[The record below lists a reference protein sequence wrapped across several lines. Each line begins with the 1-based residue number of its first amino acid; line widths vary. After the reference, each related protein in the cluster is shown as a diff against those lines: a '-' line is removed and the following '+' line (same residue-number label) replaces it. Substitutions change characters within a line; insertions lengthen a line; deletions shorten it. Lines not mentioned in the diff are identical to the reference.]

1 MKQALRWFA
10 MAAALSVLA
19 GCNTAPKRDPAFAA
33 ARPVMPLPEPQGTG
47 AIYHSGQGITWFED
61 IRARRV
67 GDLLTIKLVEKT
79 DASKKA
85 STSAAR
91 DATTEIDNPTL
102 FGTTPR
108 FDLPSWFPLDST
120 NDNNLRF
127 NLSGESDFEGEG
139 ESSQSNKLTGD
150 VTVTVTEVLP
160 NGYLVVKGEK
170 RIGINQGN
178 EYIKLSGIVRPY
190 DLDSSNTVSSTKVGD
205 VTIVYVGDGAVAES
219 NTAGWLSRFFISAL
233 FPF

>member
-1 MKQALRWFA
+1 MRHGIRWLVVLV
-10 MAAALSVLA
+10 ALSLLA
-19 GCNTAPKRDPAFAA
+19 GCNTAPRRDPAFAA
-33 ARPVMPLPEPQGTG
+33 TRPVMPAPEPQGTG
-47 AIYHSGQGITWFED
+47 AIYHSGHGITWFED

-67 GDLLTIKLVEKT
+67 GDLLTIKLVEQT

-85 STSAAR
+85 ATSATH
-91 DATTEIDNPTL
+91 DSTNSVKNPTL
-102 FGTTPR
+102 FGTVPK

-120 NDNNLRF
+120 NDNNLEF
-127 NLSGESDFEGEG
+127 KIDANSDFDGEG
-139 ESSQSNKLTGD
+139 ESEQSNKLTGD

-160 NGYLVVKGEK
+160 NGYLMVKGEK

-190 DLDSSNTVSSTKVGD
+190 DIDSSNTVESTRVGD

-219 NTAGWLSRFFISAL
+219 NSMGWLSRFFVSAL